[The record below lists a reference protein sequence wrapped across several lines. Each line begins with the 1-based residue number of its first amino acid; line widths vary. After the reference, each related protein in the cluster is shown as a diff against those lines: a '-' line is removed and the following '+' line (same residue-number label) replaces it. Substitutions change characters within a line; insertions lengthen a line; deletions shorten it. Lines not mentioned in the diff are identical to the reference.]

1 MSGWRSTTWAAA
13 RRADPAV
20 AEIRKGRGA
29 GLNPEGRFE
38 SRAVEKADDGWALEA
53 EAEPPFATT
62 VSLVEARSLI
72 SYNESPDIGF
82 DRSINPYQGCEHGC
96 IYCYARPAHGYLNL
110 SAGLD
115 FETRLFAKRNAA
127 EVLDRELRARRYR
140 PAFLMVGSNTDCYQP
155 IEREHRITRQVL
167 EVLAAFRHPLG
178 IITKGSLIE
187 RDLDLIAELADQQL
201 VTVGITLTTLDPAL
215 KRTLEPRAA
224 SPQARLKLMRR
235 LADLGVPVRVMFSPV
250 IPFVN
255 DAELEAVLE
264 AGRDHGATSASYVL
278 LRLPHE
284 VKTLFRDW
292 LAAHLPLKA
301 EHVMS
306 LVQQM
311 RGGADYDAS
320 FGTRM
325 RGEGAFAD
333 LIRQRYRLAT
343 RRLGLDRPRA
353 EPDIGRFRVPPQGG
367 QQGFGF

>member
-1 MSGWRSTTWAAA
+1 VTT
-13 RRADPAV
+13 
-20 AEIRKGRGA
+20 IRKGRGA

-38 SRAVEKADDGWALEA
+38 ARRVEKVDDGWDLTPEA
-53 EAEPPFATT
+53 EAPFATT

-72 SYNESPDIGF
+72 TYNESPDIGF
-82 DRSINPYQGCEHGC
+82 DRSINPYLGCEHGC

-127 EVLDRELRARRYR
+127 EVLDRELRARSYR
-140 PAFLMVGSNTDCYQP
+140 PAFVMVGSNTDCYQP
-155 IEREHRITRQVL
+155 IEREHRITRGVL
-167 EVLAAFRHPLG
+167 ETLARFRHPVG
-178 IITKGSLIE
+178 IITKGVLIE
-187 RDLDLIAELADQQL
+187 RDLDVIAELARDNL
-201 VTVGITLTTLDPAL
+201 VTVGITLTTLDDAL

-224 SPQARLKLMRR
+224 SPAARLKLMRT

-292 LAAHLPLKA
+292 LTTHLPLKA

-306 LVQQM
+306 LVRQM
-311 RGGADYDAS
+311 RGGRDYDAA

-325 RGEGAFAD
+325 KGEGVFAN
-333 LIRQRYRLAT
+333 LINQRYRLAT
-343 RRLGLDRPRA
+343 RRLGLDRVRHA
-353 EPDIGRFRVPPQGG
+353 PDVSRFRIPPEGG
-367 QQGFGF
+367 QQAFGF